1 MSARDELALELFIGD
16 NGNQP
21 REASIADW
29 EYFHAAGNFQGR
41 VEHYEVMAD
50 AILTAGYTKPR
61 TIPDAHLCQ
70 LSDGSY
76 RTDHKAGTIVE
87 SADGSVWRFDEGDW
101 NCLDW
106 VSASLLGPATV
117 LYEPTCQEVTA

>member
-1 MSARDELALELFIGD
+1 VSARDELALELFIGD

-29 EYFHAAGNFQGR
+29 EYFQDSNNFQGR

-61 TIPDAHLCQ
+61 IIGYVVVDRDGGFIRDFGLDIIAATGFVSEWSEDCKTAGIDWEYRIATITEA
-70 LSDGSY
+70 
-76 RTDHKAGTIVE
+76 
-87 SADGSVWRFDEGDW
+87 SA
-101 NCLDW
+101 
-106 VSASLLGPATV
+106 
-117 LYEPTCQEVTA
+117 